1 MKNLIQ
7 AVAIAAALVVP
18 AAAFAQTQSNGAVTR
33 AQVRAELVQL
43 EQTGWRPAAGSDPR
57 YPDDIL
63 AAEKKVAALNGA
75 DTSGYGGVSNKVQA
89 GSPIGRGVSK
99 SDWNAMYSHP

>member
-7 AVAIAAALVVP
+7 AVAIAVALVVP
-18 AAAFAQTQSNGAVTR
+18 AAAFAQTQPNGALT

-57 YPDDIL
+57 YPDDIV

-99 SDWNAMYSHP
+99 ADWDAMYSHP